1 MTSPHLCGYKAVVR
15 VSVKWV
21 LLYHIVWHRPN
32 GAGARESALWSPPFS
47 ALPETHSD
55 CLCLLSAFLHVAKS
69 SCAVVVLL
77 RTSSLQFSY
86 YLWKWICVYH
96 ETLLQPFGFLMW
108 FEPTRGLVLLFLSFV
123 FLLCALFLFFW
134 RPFSVSPPG
143 FRPVGEIRMINHNGL
158 GKISVCRMH
167 RWGPHPASPL
177 QEFQS
182 LAWTVG
188 SECTR

>member
-1 MTSPHLCGYKAVVR
+1 M
-15 VSVKWV
+15 V
-21 LLYHIVWHRPN
+21 LEPAN
-32 GAGARESALWSPPFS
+32 PPSGPPFCQLFPRLTQT
-47 ALPETHSD
+47 A
-55 CLCLLSAFLHVAKS
+55 CVCCLLFFMWQNQ
-69 SCAVVVLL
+69 AVL
-77 RTSSLQFSY
+77 SLY
-86 YLWKWICVYH
+86 YLGHLAYSSHTICENGFVFI
-96 ETLLQPFGFLMW
+96 TRRSCSLLASWSDLSRLG
-108 FEPTRGLVLLFLSFV
+108 GLVLLFLSCV

-167 RWGPHPASPL
+167 RWGPHPESPL